1 MLRIFKDIHTDMAH
15 QTLDLTSKRCPLAL
29 LLAKRAYHALLPQQS
44 LQIHL
49 TDLGSLH
56 DILRYFYTMN
66 AVISVE
72 NSESQH
78 TILAVKKAEPH
89 HG

>member
-1 MLRIFKDIHTDMAH
+1 MDH
-15 QTLDLTSKRCPLAL
+15 QTLDLTSQRCPFAL

-56 DILRYFYTMN
+56 DILRYFEAMK
-66 AVISVE
+66 AVTSLKKAD
-72 NSESQH
+72 SQY
-78 TILAVKKAEPH
+78 TILAIKKADPH